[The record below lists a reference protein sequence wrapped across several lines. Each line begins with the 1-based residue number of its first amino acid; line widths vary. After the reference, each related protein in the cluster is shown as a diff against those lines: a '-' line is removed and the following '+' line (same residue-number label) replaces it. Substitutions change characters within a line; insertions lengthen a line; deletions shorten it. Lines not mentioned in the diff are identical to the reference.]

1 MICAVA
7 KVSSFQGSLGVVLDD
22 GLELTIPNELLVVP
36 QKLIDDSGEVKI
48 NTTYSEVLLRPTL
61 GNDAADI
68 PMVGKPFFS
77 STYLFVDHD
86 AGTFTVWQANNTKE
100 TRLVSVG
107 GNCDIPESEES
118 PASSSPTG
126 EVTQK
131 TDDIA
136 QGSLETESKALS
148 TGTVV
153 GIAVGAA
160 SSLIALAIIIYAC
173 FVRRKKRK
181 PRTEKSFSS
190 EDNAQYGDQHGS
202 YRGFEARHELHNVA
216 TSELN
221 AAEHP
226 KELPSGKEASE
237 LDCVYSKDRYKS
249 PTSTHMVYELGT
261 RSP

>member
-1 MICAVA
+1 MCTFADVPR
-7 KVSSFQGSLGVVLDD
+7 FQGSLAVVLDD

-36 QKLIDDSGEVKI
+36 QKLIDDSGKVNI

-107 GNCDIPESEES
+107 GNCKVTESEETPS
-118 PASSSPTG
+118 SSSPTG
-126 EVTQK
+126 DLTQA
-131 TDDIA
+131 TDDEA
-136 QGSLETESKALS
+136 QGPLETESEGLS
-148 TGTVV
+148 TGTIV

-160 SSLIALAIIIYAC
+160 VSLVALAIIVYVC

-181 PRTEKSFSS
+181 SRTEKSLLS
-190 EDNAQYGDQHGS
+190 DDHAQHGRQNGP
-202 YRGFEARHELHNVA
+202 YRGFETRHELHGAA

-237 LDCVYSKDRYKS
+237 LDCVQSKHGYKS
-249 PTSTHMVYELGT
+249 PSSTHMVYELGT

>member
-1 MICAVA
+1 
-7 KVSSFQGSLGVVLDD
+7 LDN

-36 QKLIDDSGEVKI
+36 QKLIDDSGEVQI

-68 PMVGKPFFS
+68 PMVGKQFFS

-86 AGTFTVWQANNTKE
+86 AGTFTVWQANNTKD

-107 GNCDIPESEES
+107 SNCDLTESEES
-118 PASSSPTG
+118 APSSSPTG
-126 EVTQK
+126 NSPQA
-131 TDDIA
+131 TDDSPPSASGTDDNGI
-136 QGSLETESKALS
+136 S
-148 TGTVV
+148 TGTIV
-153 GIAVGAA
+153 GVAIGAA
-160 SSLIALAIIIYAC
+160 GSLVAIAIVVYVC

-181 PRTEKSFSS
+181 SRTEKSLLSH
-190 EDNAQYGDQHGS
+190 DDARHGRQNDP
-202 YRGFEARHELHNVA
+202 YRGLEARHELHNVA

-221 AAEHP
+221 AVEHP

-237 LDCVYSKDRYKS
+237 LDGVQSKQGYKS
-249 PTSTHMVYELGT
+249 RASTHSVYELGT

>member
-1 MICAVA
+1 MMCSFADLTR
-7 KVSSFQGSLGVVLDD
+7 FQGSLAVVLDD

-36 QKLIDDSGEVKI
+36 QKLIDDSGKVNI

-107 GNCDIPESEES
+107 RNCNATDSEES

-126 EVTQK
+126 GVTQE
-131 TDDIA
+131 TDDMEQA
-136 QGSLETESKALS
+136 PLETESDGLA
-148 TGTVV
+148 TGTIV

-160 SSLIALAIIIYAC
+160 GSLVALATIIYVC

-181 PRTEKSFSS
+181 SRTEKSVLS
-190 EDNAQYGDQHGS
+190 DDDARQGRQNDS
-202 YRGFEARHELHNVA
+202 YRGFNARHELHNVA

-221 AAEHP
+221 AVEQP

-249 PTSTHMVYELGT
+249 SNSTHMVYELGT

>member
-1 MICAVA
+1 MHAFADVFR
-7 KVSSFQGSLGVVLDD
+7 FQGSLAVVLDS

-36 QKLIDDSGEVKI
+36 QKLIDDSGEVQI

-68 PMVGKPFFS
+68 PMVGKQFFS

-107 GNCDIPESEES
+107 SNCDLTESEES

-126 EVTQK
+126 NPPQTTNDTSPSALG
-131 TDDIA
+131 TDDD
-136 QGSLETESKALS
+136 ALS
-148 TGTVV
+148 TGTIV
-153 GIAVGAA
+153 GITVGAA
-160 SSLIALAIIIYAC
+160 SSLVALAIIIYAC
-173 FVRRKKRK
+173 FVRSKKRK
-181 PRTEKSFSS
+181 SRAEKSLLS
-190 EDNAQYGDQHGS
+190 DNDARYGRPDDP
-202 YRGFEARHELHNVA
+202 YRGFEVRHELHNVA

-221 AAEHP
+221 AAEDP
-226 KELPSGKEASE
+226 KELPSGKQASE
-237 LDCVYSKDRYKS
+237 LDFVQSKHGYKS
-249 PTSTHMVYELGT
+249 PTSTHVVYELGT

>member
-1 MICAVA
+1 MHAVA
-7 KVSSFQGSLGVVLDD
+7 DPPRFQGSLAVVLDN

-36 QKLIDDSGEVKI
+36 QKLIDDSGKVQI

-68 PMVGKPFFS
+68 PMIGKQFFS

-86 AGTFTVWQANNTKE
+86 TGTFTVWQANNTRE
-100 TRLVSVG
+100 TRLISVG
-107 GNCDIPESEES
+107 GNCDLTESEES

-126 EVTQK
+126 NPPQA
-131 TDDIA
+131 TDDTPP
-136 QGSLETESKALS
+136 SALGTDDDALT
-148 TGTVV
+148 TGTIV

-160 SSLIALAIIIYAC
+160 SSLVALAIIIYIC

-181 PRTEKSFSS
+181 SRTEKSLLS
-190 EDNAQYGDQHGS
+190 DNDARYGNPDHPYG
-202 YRGFEARHELHNVA
+202 GFDARHELHNVA

-221 AAEHP
+221 AAENP

-237 LDCVYSKDRYKS
+237 LDCVQSKHAYKS